1 MKRFFVILVIIIMSF
16 CFSAC
21 DDFQAP
27 LSLEQVRESA
37 FSCFNEHKEEMRD
50 IVIRDLATGES
61 DWCKN
66 YNLLTDG
73 QYEFVLY
80 RWGFTGTNI
89 RAGILFVSD
98 DMPDK
103 KFIQDASN
111 NNIYAYSVGNTDKY
125 YLERIEEN
133 WFYFYYEYDF

>member
-1 MKRFFVILVIIIMSF
+1 MKKLFLIFVIIIMSF

-21 DDFQAP
+21 NDFETP

-37 FSCFNEHKEEMRD
+37 FSCFSEHNEEMLD
-50 IVIRDLATGES
+50 IVTRNLATGET
-61 DWCKN
+61 DWCKV

-89 RAGILFVSD
+89 SAGILFLPD
-98 DMPDK
+98 DIPDE
-103 KFIQDASN
+103 KFIQDAN
-111 NNIYAYSVGNTDKY
+111 NSNIYAYLVDNIDKY
-125 YLERIEEN
+125 HLERIEEK
-133 WFYFYYEYDF
+133 WFYFYYDYDF

>member
-1 MKRFFVILVIIIMSF
+1 MKKLFTIFVIIIMFF

-21 DDFQAP
+21 DDFEAP

-37 FSCFNEHKEEMRD
+37 FSCFSEHNEEMRD
-50 IVIRDLATGES
+50 IVTRNLATGET
-61 DWCKN
+61 DWCKE

-89 RAGILFVSD
+89 CAGILFLPD
-98 DMPDK
+98 DIPDE

-111 NNIYAYSVGNTDKY
+111 SNIYAYSVGNADKY
-125 YLERIEEN
+125 YLERIEQN
-133 WFYFYYEYDF
+133 WFYFYYDYDF

>member
-1 MKRFFVILVIIIMSF
+1 MKRFFIIFVIIIVTF

-21 DDFQAP
+21 DDFRTP

-37 FSCFNEHKEEMRD
+37 FSCFSEHNEEMRD
-50 IVIRDLATGES
+50 IVGQNLATGET
-61 DWCKN
+61 DWCKD

-73 QYEFVLY
+73 QYEFALY

-89 RAGILFVSD
+89 CAGILFLPD
-98 DMPDK
+98 DMPDE

-111 NNIYAYSVGNTDKY
+111 SNIYAYSAGYVDKY
-125 YLERIEEN
+125 YLERIEAN
-133 WFYFYYEYDF
+133 WFYYYYEYDF